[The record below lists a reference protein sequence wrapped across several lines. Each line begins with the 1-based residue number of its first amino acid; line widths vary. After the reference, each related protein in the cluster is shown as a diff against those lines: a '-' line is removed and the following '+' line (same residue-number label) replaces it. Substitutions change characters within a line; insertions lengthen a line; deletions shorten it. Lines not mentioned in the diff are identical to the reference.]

1 MTPFNNSYF
10 IGYINHVSPQY
21 SKVHFPSSTLL
32 NKYMFAG
39 EEFNGGLIG
48 SYVTIEGEN
57 MGFIGKISE
66 LDLPEKERLS
76 LNERAFQSSDFH
88 PTAKVEILLS
98 FDYYN
103 STSATRTLNA
113 FPNIGSKVYVC
124 ASEFIQQYV
133 MRFGIKNEAEKMLLS
148 IGCLT
153 SNHQTKVKLSQ
164 QSLFGR
170 HCAVVGTTGGGKS
183 WTVSKLLEGMIK
195 NNTKS
200 ILIDPTGE
208 YELISKEA
216 NGISVVLGSNTHYSY
231 RDLTIEDLFFLV
243 KPAERIQAPKL
254 IEAIRSL
261 KCVEL
266 GIGKDPQFKDFK
278 HLINEFGVLTKT
290 GLDKKV
296 YERFCYKHV
305 DTVED
310 GYLTFNINN
319 LERQINE
326 ECVYDS
332 DRSNPNLYGGRSDND
347 LSNCISLITRIGG
360 IRKTGIFNSLFGLNN
375 DGCNSVNLKETIDDF
390 LSPNQK
396 EKLLLRI
403 GFEQVGFES
412 QAREITANAIG
423 KHLLTKARSGHFK
436 NFPVV
441 LLVDEAHQFLNK
453 SVVDQYFA
461 SNSLSAFD
469 QIAKECRKY
478 GLFLCIATQMPKDIP
493 LGTLSQ
499 IGTFI
504 VHRLINTNDKDAIRQ
519 ACSSANSDAL
529 AFLPVLGAGE
539 ALLTGVDFPMP
550 LTIKIDKPIIPPNSS
565 TPLFKDIKSYKERIG
580 YIP

>member
-1 MTPFNNSYF
+1 MNLRGELTVNPFNNSYF
-10 IGYINHVSPQY
+10 IGYINHVNPQY

-32 NKYMFAG
+32 NKYMLGG

-57 MGFIGKISE
+57 LGFIGKISE
-66 LDLPEKERLS
+66 LNLPEKERLS

-88 PTAKVEILLS
+88 PTAKIEILLS

-103 STSATRTLNA
+103 SIRAKRTLNA

-124 ASEFIQQYV
+124 TSEFIQRYIMQ
-133 MRFGIKNEAEKMLLS
+133 FGIKSKMEKMLLT
-148 IGCLT
+148 IGHLT
-153 SNHQTKVKLSQ
+153 SNQQTRVELSQ
-164 QSLFGR
+164 QALFGR

-183 WTVSKLLEGMIK
+183 WTVSKLLEGMI
-195 NNTKS
+195 NNGTKS

-208 YELISKEA
+208 YESLSKEEQ
-216 NGISVVLGSNTHYSY
+216 GISVVFGKNAYYSY
-231 RDLTIEDLFFLV
+231 KDLTIEDLFFLV
-243 KPAERIQAPKL
+243 KPAERIQVPKL

-261 KCVEL
+261 KCVQL
-266 GIGKDPQFKDFK
+266 GIGNDPDFEDFK
-278 HLINEFGVLTKT
+278 HLISESGVLKKT
-290 GLDKKV
+290 GLNKKV
-296 YERFCYKHV
+296 YERFCYKNV
-305 DTVED
+305 DVIED
-310 GYLTFNINN
+310 GYLSFNIEN

-332 DRSNPNLYGGRSDND
+332 EQNNHEIYGRRSEND
-347 LSNCISLITRIGG
+347 LSNCISLITRISG
-360 IRKTGIFNSLFGLNN
+360 IRRTGVFNSLFGFNTDN
-375 DGCNSVNLKETIDDF
+375 CETENLKEIIDNF
-390 LSPNQK
+390 LAPTQN
-396 EKLLLRI
+396 EKILLRI

-423 KHLLTKARSGHFK
+423 KYLLTKARSGFFK
-436 NFPVV
+436 DYPVV
-441 LLVDEAHQFLNK
+441 LFVDEAHQFLNK
-453 SVVDQYFA
+453 SAVDQYFTA
-461 SNSLSAFD
+461 NSLSSFD

-499 IGTFI
+499 MGTFI

-519 ACSSANSDAL
+519 ACSSASSDAL

-550 LTIKIDKPIIPPNSS
+550 LTIKVDKPIIPPNSA
-565 TPLFKDIKSYKERIG
+565 TPLFRDIKT
-580 YIP
+580 

>member
-1 MTPFNNSYF
+1 
-10 IGYINHVSPQY
+10 
-21 SKVHFPSSTLL
+21 
-32 NKYMFAG
+32 MFAG

-48 SYVTIEGEN
+48 SYVNIEGEN

-88 PTAKVEILLS
+88 PTAKIEILLS

-103 STSATRTLNA
+103 STSAKRTLNA

-124 ASEFIQQYV
+124 PSEFIQQYV
-133 MRFGIKNEAEKMLLS
+133 MRFGTKSEMEKMLLS
-148 IGCLT
+148 IGHLT
-153 SNHQTKVKLSQ
+153 SNHQTRVELSQ
-164 QSLFGR
+164 QALFGR

-183 WTVSKLLEGMIK
+183 WTVSKLLEGMIQ

-208 YELISKEA
+208 YELLSKEA
-216 NGISVVLGSNTHYSY
+216 QGISIVFGNNAYYSY
-231 RDLTIEDLFFLV
+231 KDLTIEDLFFLV

-261 KCVEL
+261 KCIEL
-266 GIGKDPQFKDFK
+266 GIGNDPDFKDFK
-278 HLINEFGVLTKT
+278 HLITESGVLKKT

-305 DTVED
+305 GTVED
-310 GYLTFNINN
+310 GYLSFNINN

-332 DRSNPNLYGGRSDND
+332 DINNPNLYGRRSDND
-347 LSNCISLITRIGG
+347 LSNCISLITRISG
-360 IRKTGIFNSLFGLNN
+360 IRRTGIFNSLFGFNTE
-375 DGCNSVNLKETIDDF
+375 GCESKNLKEIIDNF
-390 LSPNQK
+390 LAPTQND
-396 EKLLLRI
+396 KLLLRI

-423 KHLLTKARSGHFK
+423 KHLLTKARIGHFK
-436 NFPVV
+436 SFPVV

-461 SNSLSAFD
+461 SNNLSAFD

-499 IGTFI
+499 MGTFI

-519 ACSSANSDAL
+519 ACSSASSDAL

-550 LTIKIDKPIIPPNSS
+550 LTIKIDEPIIPPNSA
-565 TPLFKDIKSYKERIG
+565 TPLFKDVKSYKEKVGQI
-580 YIP
+580 I

>member
-1 MTPFNNSYF
+1 
-10 IGYINHVSPQY
+10 
-21 SKVHFPSSTLL
+21 
-32 NKYMFAG
+32 MFAG

-48 SYVTIEGEN
+48 SYVNIEGEN

-88 PTAKVEILLS
+88 PTAKIEILLS

-103 STSATRTLNA
+103 SISAKRTLNA

-124 ASEFIQQYV
+124 PSEFIQQYV
-133 MRFGIKNEAEKMLLS
+133 MRFGTKSEMEKMLLS
-148 IGCLT
+148 IGHLT
-153 SNHQTKVKLSQ
+153 SNHQTRVELSQ
-164 QSLFGR
+164 QALFGR

-183 WTVSKLLEGMIK
+183 WTVSKLLEGMIQ

-208 YELISKEA
+208 YELLSKEA
-216 NGISVVLGSNTHYSY
+216 QGISIVFGNNAYYSY
-231 RDLTIEDLFFLV
+231 KDLTIEDLFFLV

-261 KCVEL
+261 KCIEL
-266 GIGKDPQFKDFK
+266 GIGNDPDFKDFK
-278 HLINEFGVLTKT
+278 HLITESGVLKKT

-305 DTVED
+305 GTVED
-310 GYLTFNINN
+310 GYLTFDINN

-332 DRSNPNLYGGRSDND
+332 DINNPNLYGRRSDND
-347 LSNCISLITRIGG
+347 LSNCISLITRISG
-360 IRKTGIFNSLFGLNN
+360 IRRTGIFNSLFGFNTE
-375 DGCNSVNLKETIDDF
+375 GCESKNLKEIIDNF
-390 LSPNQK
+390 LAPTQND
-396 EKLLLRI
+396 KLLLRI

-423 KHLLTKARSGHFK
+423 KHLLTKARIGHFK
-436 NFPVV
+436 SFPVV

-461 SNSLSAFD
+461 SNNLSAFD

-499 IGTFI
+499 MGTFI

-519 ACSSANSDAL
+519 ACSSASSDAL

-550 LTIKIDKPIIPPNSS
+550 LTIKIDEPIIPPNSA
-565 TPLFKDIKSYKERIG
+565 TPLFKNVKSYKEKVGHI
-580 YIP
+580 I